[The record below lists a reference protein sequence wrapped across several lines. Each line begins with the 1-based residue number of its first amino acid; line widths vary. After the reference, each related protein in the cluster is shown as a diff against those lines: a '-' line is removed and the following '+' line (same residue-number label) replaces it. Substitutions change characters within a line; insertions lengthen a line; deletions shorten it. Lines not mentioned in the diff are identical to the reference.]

1 MLSTGM
7 YVRCPADKENMA
19 EPRVFI
25 CGQITKVDEFKK
37 TVVVKIHD
45 PFDYLLF
52 FEDLPKGIIEVPQG
66 SVDRCNFFIES
77 TVVYNH
83 KRCKILSSQK
93 AKDGFYYY
101 YVQNQSDK
109 RVVKVCEKEV
119 IASFNNGHIDPCT
132 QLGRYEFQN
141 PCWYLGRAVVSKSM
155 NILENSIYGFKEL
168 AGSKIYLMPH
178 QVNSIM
184 RCLQESPCR
193 YMLADEVGMGK
204 TVEAISVYKIFSL
217 NKSNAKAL
225 VVVPTALKEQWK
237 SELLLKFN
245 IPEGFDS
252 NNNYLLVKSI
262 DDISS
267 EDLGKSWDFI
277 IVDEVHKFLFSERE
291 YKKLHVLSEKTNNLL
306 LLSATPVQ
314 KKKEEYLDLLRLL
327 LPQRYDKYS
336 VDEFG
341 ELIGKQS
348 RIIQKTALILDDL
361 SDLEETIQDVE
372 KDGEE
377 PHESVDCI
385 NLIEEIQ
392 SDLEKI
398 CEEIDDQKLSD
409 LLKGITVDSDDM
421 GVYAIKVVIS
431 YICGNYQI
439 ESNIIRNRRKILES
453 NDSDERIMAS
463 RDLVELTYEANKD
476 RNVYE
481 HLIYEDLAKWIMTGL
496 DEGRLQVEKDVE
508 SLLSAFFSS
517 PWAFEEYV
525 KNCDLE
531 EISGKVEN
539 WVESEQYNI
548 DNIVEILDDPDA
560 YAECYASR
568 LVVVLNALFDEYY
581 DKKVVLFTNYEET
594 FEAYKRALMKI
605 FPEEE
610 ISFFGYNMP
619 IEEVELNAYRF
630 QAQDECRILL
640 CDYTGGEGR
649 NFQCADYIVHIDLP
663 WDASAIEQRIGRLDR
678 LERDMSRPIVYSI
691 VVHTVDT
698 FEDALFKFFK
708 EGLKI
713 FNQSLSGMEIIMHDI
728 NNEIVSAISS
738 DFKYGLL
745 EKIPAIVELANKM
758 RSDIRKEQNFDAAGF
773 IYRPMYAELRRLIEY
788 YSENENELF
797 ATTMSNWASL
807 AGFHGHMND
816 KGEITYSATSFV
828 AKSAINSQ
836 LIPPKWNDYLNT
848 SQNKFLL
855 QVQKAYDKKMAR
867 KSIDRSIK
875 GTYSRKLAIENDYL
889 HFFAPGDEIFDCIVS
904 NAINSCKGCCSAMAV
919 KSNITWA
926 GLVFTWAI
934 EPNNNYILDN
944 GVSLYSLSPYRN
956 YLLSEQVTCPV
967 SLNNEDSLDD
977 ETILREYRSIVNAG
991 VIKSGTIHLGKRG
1004 REASFLK
1011 DEIEGRNIDW
1021 FISKYGGENWNEYV
1035 LDARKEAHEKAMEV
1049 IKRKSNIRGAREEM
1063 ERNLSARV
1071 ANRDYY
1077 GIDDDGIDKLKKT
1090 QEVILEAMKRPRIR
1104 LDSAAFVMMVGEDND

>member
-1 MLSTGM
+1 MLSVGM

-37 TVVVKIHD
+37 TVMIKIHD
-45 PFDYLLF
+45 PFDYLRF
-52 FEDLPKGIIEVPQG
+52 FEDLPNGIIEMPQVR
-66 SVDRCNFFIES
+66 VDRCDFFIES
-77 TVVYNH
+77 TVVCNRE
-83 KRCKILSSQK
+83 RCKVLSSQK

-101 YVQNQSDK
+101 YVQNLSDK

-119 IASFNNGHIDPCT
+119 IAAFNNGHIDPCI

-141 PCWYLGRAVVSKSM
+141 PCWYLGRAVVSRSM

-217 NKSNAKAL
+217 NKSNARAL

-245 IPEGFDS
+245 IPEGYDS

-262 DDISS
+262 EDVSS
-267 EDLGKSWDFI
+267 EDLDESWDFI
-277 IVDEVHKFLFSERE
+277 IVDEVHKFLFAESE
-291 YKKLHVLSEKTNNLL
+291 YKKLHMLSERTKNLL

-314 KKKEEYLDLLRLL
+314 QKKEEYLDLLRLL
-327 LPQRYDKYS
+327 LPQKYDKYS
-336 VDEFG
+336 VNEFG

-348 RIIQKTALILDDL
+348 RIIQKTALVLDDL

-372 KDGEE
+372 KDGDD
-377 PHESVDCI
+377 PHESEDCI
-385 NLIEEIQ
+385 DLIEEIQ
-392 SDLEKI
+392 SDLEEI
-398 CEEIDDQKLSD
+398 CEDLDDKNLSD
-409 LLKGITVDSDDM
+409 LLKGITIDSDDM

-453 NDSDERIMAS
+453 NDLDERIMAS
-463 RDLVELTYEANKD
+463 RDLVELTYEVDAD

-496 DEGRLQVEKDVE
+496 EEGRLEVEIDVKP
-508 SLLSAFFSS
+508 LLAAFFSS
-517 PWAFEEYV
+517 PWAFVERV
-525 KNCDLE
+525 KKCDMD
-531 EISGKVEN
+531 EIKAKVEN

-548 DNIVEILDDPDA
+548 DHIVEILDDPDK
-560 YAECYASR
+560 YVECYASR
-568 LVVVLNALFDEYY
+568 LVVVLNAIFEEYY

-594 FEAYKRALMKI
+594 FEAYKSALVKV
-605 FPEEE
+605 FSEEE
-610 ISFFGYNMP
+610 VSFFGANMP

-630 QAQDECRILL
+630 QSQDECRILL

-678 LERDMSRPIVYSI
+678 LERDMSRPIVYSV
-691 VVHTVDT
+691 VVHTIDT

-708 EGLKI
+708 DGLQI
-713 FNQSLSGMEIIMHDI
+713 FNQSLSGMEIIMRDI
-728 NNEIVSAISS
+728 NNEIISAISA

-745 EKIPAIVELANKM
+745 EKIPEIIEIANKM
-758 RSDIRKEQNFDAAGF
+758 RGDIRKEQNFDAAGF
-773 IYRPMYAELRRLIEY
+773 VYRPMYAELRRLIEY
-788 YSENENELF
+788 YAKNENELF
-797 ATTMSNWASL
+797 ATTMLNWASL
-807 AGFHGHMND
+807 AGFHGDKNK

-828 AKSAINSQ
+828 LKSAINSQ

-848 SQNKFLL
+848 NQNKFLL
-855 QVQKAYDKKMAR
+855 QVQKAFDKKMAR
-867 KSIDRSIK
+867 KSLERSIK
-875 GTYSRKLAIENDYL
+875 GTFSRKLAIENDYL
-889 HFFAPGDEIFDCIVS
+889 HFFAPGDEIFDCIVD
-904 NAINSCKGCCSAMAV
+904 NAINSCKGCCSALAV
-919 KSNITWA
+919 KSSITWA
-926 GLVFTWAI
+926 GLIFTWAI
-934 EPNNNYILDN
+934 EPNNIYILDN
-944 GVSLYSLSPYRN
+944 GISIYSISPYRN
-956 YLLSEQVTCPV
+956 YLFSEQVICPV
-967 SLNNEDSLDD
+967 SLSNEDSLDD
-977 ETILREYRSIVNAG
+977 EIILREYRSIVNAG
-991 VIKSGTIHLGKRG
+991 FKKSGIIHLGKRG
-1004 REASFLK
+1004 HEAGFLRE
-1011 DEIEGRNIDW
+1011 EIEGRNIDW
-1021 FISKYGGENWNEYV
+1021 FILKYGGENWKEYV
-1035 LDARKEAHEKAMEV
+1035 IDARKESYEKAIEV
-1049 IKRKSNIRGAREEM
+1049 FKKKSNIRGAREEM

-1077 GIDDDGIDKLKKT
+1077 GIDDDGIEKLKKT

-1104 LDSAAFVMMVGEDND
+1104 LESAAFVMMVGEEND